1 VLKEGHVGN
10 ANGHAPILFRL
21 RSAVVCGFGRRETLA
36 SYFREFLSLP
46 TEIDLNFAKLPELTG
61 RETADDDPQSLG

>member
-1 VLKEGHVGN
+1 
-10 ANGHAPILFRL
+10 
-21 RSAVVCGFGRRETLA
+21 VVCGFGRRETLA